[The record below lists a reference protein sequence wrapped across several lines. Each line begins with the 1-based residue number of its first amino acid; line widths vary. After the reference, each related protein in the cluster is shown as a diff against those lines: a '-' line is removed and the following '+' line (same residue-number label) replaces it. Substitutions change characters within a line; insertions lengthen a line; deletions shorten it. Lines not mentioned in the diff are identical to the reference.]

1 MNRNTWNM
9 QGGTD
14 VVTGTLTLMDGS
26 MIVFEKP
33 SMTEAIA
40 FAQQWH
46 GQTKHILL
54 VTVEEEQHERMDQR
68 EGQAS

>member
-1 MNRNTWNM
+1 MVN
-9 QGGTD
+9 
-14 VVTGTLTLMDGS
+14 GTLKLKDGS
-26 MIVFEKP
+26 MVVYDKS

-46 GQTKHILL
+46 GQIKHILL
-54 VTVEEEQHERMDQR
+54 VAVEEEKHERMDQR